1 MVSQFDENSI
11 GSKAFKERSFVTSAP
26 LIYPQK
32 PTTASSNVLLHN
44 ATSVPLWPQ

>member
-11 GSKAFKERSFVTSAP
+11 GSEAFKKHSFVTSAS

-32 PTTASSNVLLHN
+32 PTMTSSNALLHN
-44 ATSVPLWPQ
+44 AASVSL

>member
-11 GSKAFKERSFVTSAP
+11 GSDAFKEHSFVSSVA

-32 PTTASSNVLLHN
+32 PTMASSNALLHN
-44 ATSVPLWPQ
+44 AASLPL

>member
-11 GSKAFKERSFVTSAP
+11 GSEAFKEHSFVTSAP

-32 PTTASSNVLLHN
+32 PTMASSNAWLHN
-44 ATSVPLWPQ
+44 AASVPL

>member
-11 GSKAFKERSFVTSAP
+11 GSEAFKEHSFVTSAP

-32 PTTASSNVLLHN
+32 STMAFSNALLHN
-44 ATSVPLWPQ
+44 ATSVPL